1 MQNAIKV
8 PLDSG
13 AFKLNQPGIGPLE
26 LNLSSM
32 VWVSNGIAL
41 ASLLT
46 GGSGSGAQAN
56 VLITG
61 GSTAA
66 TSVIISSSGAGYK
79 VGDVLTINANPLYFT
94 GSITFTVT
102 AEQLNGE
109 GAIVYITRPTNGQ
122 FCNVVRPNASNMY
135 TKVSI
140 TQIQPL
146 AARKWEFTL
155 IGATATNATSI
166 ASAFDRALVASCQRP
181 NQDVNLP
188 ILPAGVKI
196 SQGGFSNIS
205 GKGGGPGGR

>member
-1 MQNAIKV
+1 MQNAIRV

-13 AFKLNQPGIGPLE
+13 AFKLNQPFLSRDE
-26 LNLSSM
+26 LDLSSM
-32 VWVSNGIAL
+32 VWVANGTAL
-41 ASLLT
+41 NLSIT
-46 GGSGSGAQAN
+46 GGSGSDAKAN
-56 VLITG
+56 VIVSG
-61 GSTAA
+61 GSTTD
-66 TSVIISSSGAGYK
+66 TSVSIIAGGAGYK
-79 VGDVLTINANPLYFT
+79 VGDVLTINGNILNFT

-122 FCNVVRPNASNMY
+122 FCSVVRPTVADTY

-181 NQDVNLP
+181 NQDVDLP

-196 SQGGFSNIS
+196 SEGSFSNIS
-205 GKGGGPGGR
+205 SKGLK

>member
-13 AFKLNQPGIGPLE
+13 AFKLNQPAIPPLE

-32 VWVSNGIAL
+32 VWVADGLVLNL
-41 ASLLT
+41 NLT
-46 GGSGSGAQAN
+46 GGSGSGAQGN
-56 VLITG
+56 VVISG

-66 TSVIISSSGAGYK
+66 TSLTITTAGSGYK
-79 VGDVLTINANPLYFT
+79 IGDVLTINGNTTNFT
-94 GSITFTVT
+94 GSITLTVT

-109 GAIVYITRPTNGQ
+109 GAIVHIFRPNNGQ
-122 FCNVVRPNASNMY
+122 FCSVVRPSVADLY

-140 TQIQPL
+140 TQIQPS

-155 IGATATNATSI
+155 SGATAANATSI

-181 NQDVNLP
+181 NQDIDLP
-188 ILPAGVKI
+188 TLPFGVKV
-196 SQGGFSNIS
+196 SSGGYTNIS
-205 GKGGGPGGR
+205 SKGGGPGGK